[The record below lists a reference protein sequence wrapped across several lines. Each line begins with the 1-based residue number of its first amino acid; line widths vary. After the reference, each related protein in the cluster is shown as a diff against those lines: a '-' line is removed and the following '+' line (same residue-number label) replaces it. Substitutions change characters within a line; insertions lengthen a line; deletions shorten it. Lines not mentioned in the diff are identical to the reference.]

1 MRSSILLVTLL
12 SAADAF
18 QTPAPQK
25 QRCSPL
31 FMGRAAA
38 VRAKTKGKT
47 DGIKAKTNGYYGKKI
62 IMAVK
67 TGGSADPDGNTM
79 LRDVIK
85 AAKSN
90 SVPVE
95 VSI

>member
-1 MRSSILLVTLL
+1 
-12 SAADAF
+12 
-18 QTPAPQK
+18 
-25 QRCSPL
+25 
-31 FMGRAAA
+31 MGRAAA